1 MESEAMR
8 ARRCEGGEAML
19 RGEARRGEGE
29 QCDASDARRAAL
41 GELRRGVAM
50 RVRRC
55 EPMSRSLPEE
65 SPVRVARVSSEP
77 MRISR
82 DPAHHVAAWLAGW
95 HRTVSAVPT

>member
-55 EPMSRSLPEE
+55 GA
-65 SPVRVARVSSEP
+65 VRGEARRGRA
-77 MRISR
+77 MRPCILLW
-82 DPAHHVAAWLAGW
+82 V
-95 HRTVSAVPT
+95 

>member
-29 QCDASDARRAAL
+29 RCDASDARRAAL

-50 RVRRC
+50 RVRRGEARRGEGEQCDRVYCCGC
-55 EPMSRSLPEE
+55 EC
-65 SPVRVARVSSEP
+65 ARV
-77 MRISR
+77 
-82 DPAHHVAAWLAGW
+82 HVYG
-95 HRTVSAVPT
+95 